1 MSKPMLVCVDDYEK
15 YAREHLNQ
23 HSVAYYTCGA
33 DEEVSVKE
41 NRQAFR
47 RFRIKPRVLR
57 DVSKRDL
64 STSILGQKIDFPIL
78 IGPAGTQCLVHHEG
92 EVAAAKAAN
101 AMKTCIVLSTFSTK
115 SLEEVSQAAP
125 NCLRWFQLYIW
136 RPRSIAVNL
145 VRRAE
150 AAGFKAL
157 VLTLDMPI
165 LGKRRSE
172 WYAGGFQMP
181 PHLHLPH
188 LPKEL
193 MGQAKEDARQEY
205 GAPADMVIGASLTWE
220 CVEWL
225 KSITSLPIILKGILT
240 PEDALLA
247 VQHQVAGIVV
257 SNHGGRHLDYV
268 QPTIE
273 VLPKIVEVVKGKV
286 EVYMDSGVRTGTD
299 VFKALALGA
308 KAVFV
313 GRPIIYGLA
322 YDGEEGA
329 RQVLQIL
336 RDEFSLAMALSGCSS
351 VSDIKQEYLMHESQ
365 LAKL

>member
-57 DVSKRDL
+57 EADSQRVCKVISDWSIVTIHNNLGSLFVLFHYNGKILPTNWITASKSLRVGPLRDVSKRDL

-78 IGPAGTQCLVHHEG
+78 SGPAGTQCLAHHEG

-101 AMKTCIVLSTFSTK
+101 AMKTCIVLSTYSTK

-157 VLTLDMPI
+157 VLTVDMPI
-165 LGKRRSE
+165 LGKRRSGMVC
-172 WYAGGFQMP
+172 WWISNATPFAP
-181 PHLHLPH
+181 PTSSKRAHGTSQRRR
-188 LPKEL
+188 
-193 MGQAKEDARQEY
+193 MQEY
-205 GAPADMVIGASLTWE
+205 GAPADMVLGASLT
-220 CVEWL
+220 
-225 KSITSLPIILKGILT
+225 
-240 PEDALLA
+240 
-247 VQHQVAGIVV
+247 Q
-257 SNHGGRHLDYV
+257 R
-268 QPTIE
+268 
-273 VLPKIVEVVKGKV
+273 
-286 EVYMDSGVRTGTD
+286 
-299 VFKALALGA
+299 
-308 KAVFV
+308 
-313 GRPIIYGLA
+313 
-322 YDGEEGA
+322 
-329 RQVLQIL
+329 
-336 RDEFSLAMALSGCSS
+336 LS
-351 VSDIKQEYLMHESQ
+351 
-365 LAKL
+365 